1 MKRLFFMVAVALLTF
16 GMASCERNGDDNG
29 GSNNGNTPSNPT
41 NPTTDDW
48 VDLGLPS
55 GLLWAKC
62 NLGATTPEEYGNY
75 YAWGEIASK
84 SVYTWDTYTYG
95 DDDGFIHIYK
105 YNSSADYGT
114 VDNKIVLE
122 PDDDA
127 ASVALGAGARMP
139 TQAEWQEL
147 IDNTTVEWTTEN
159 DVYGRKFTAA
169 NGNSLFLPAA
179 GFRVDAELCLAGEL
193 GAYWSSSLF
202 EEIPSG
208 AIYLDFQ
215 SDGMNMIYFDR
226 FYGRS
231 VRAVRARQN

>member
-1 MKRLFFMVAVALLTF
+1 MVSVALLTF

-29 GSNNGNTPSNPT
+29 GLNNSNTPSNPT
-41 NPTTDDW
+41 NPTTGNW

-62 NLGATTPEEYGNY
+62 NLGATTPEKYGNY

-84 SVYTWDTYTYG
+84 SVYTWDTYIYG
-95 DDDGFIHIYK
+95 DYDGLIRIYK
-105 YNSSADYGT
+105 YNPCADYGT

-122 PDDDA
+122 SEDDA
-127 ASVALGAGARMP
+127 ASVVLAAGARMP

-159 DVYGRKFTAA
+159 DIHGRKFTAA

-179 GFRVDAELCLAGEL
+179 GFMYDAELCLAGEL

-202 EEIPSG
+202 EEIPSV
-208 AIYLDFQ
+208 AFSLDFQ
-215 SDGMNMIYFDR
+215 SDGMDMIYFER

-231 VRAVRARQN
+231 VRAVCAGQN